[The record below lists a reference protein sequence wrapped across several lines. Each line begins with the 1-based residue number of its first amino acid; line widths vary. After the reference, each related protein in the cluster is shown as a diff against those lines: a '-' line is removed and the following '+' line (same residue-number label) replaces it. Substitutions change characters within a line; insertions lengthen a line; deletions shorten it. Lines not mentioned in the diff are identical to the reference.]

1 MRPAPLHPPLRSAIV
16 FGLALALWFASTL
29 GLVHGTLHWHG
40 AASGQHAHSQALEAD
55 APGHGHAAGGVGKL
69 FDGHADGDNQCRLYD
84 QLSGGHAL
92 PGLASLV
99 LPLTLPAAT
108 FHFFLGEALAR
119 WVALFDARG
128 PPTAR

>member
-1 MRPAPLHPPLRSAIV
+1 MNPIRLRPPLRSAIV

-29 GLVHGTLHWHG
+29 GLVHGTLHGHG
-40 AASGQHAHSQALEAD
+40 ALPAPAAVAQAD
-55 APGHGHAAGGVGKL
+55 AASSGPAANGIGKL
-69 FDGHADGDNQCRLYD
+69 FDGHADGDTQCRLYD

-92 PGLASLV
+92 PAVPPVV
-99 LPLTLPAAT
+99 LPITLPAAS

-128 PPTAR
+128 PPATR

>member
-1 MRPAPLHPPLRSAIV
+1 MPLNRLHAPLRSAIV
-16 FGLALALWFASTL
+16 FAMVLALWFASTL
-29 GLVHGTLHWHG
+29 GQMHGMLHGHGTLPATALPADSSAAHG
-40 AASGQHAHSQALEAD
+40 A
-55 APGHGHAAGGVGKL
+55 GKL

-92 PGLASLV
+92 PGLPPLV
-99 LPLTLPAAT
+99 LPISLPTAS

-128 PPTAR
+128 PPATR